1 MFSRLFAMRRPPLL
15 ALAAVLLAGP
25 FLSPTTFAL
34 DNKHKDDD
42 RYEARG
48 SYSVGFR
55 KGFRTGFRDGRS
67 DARRGLHS
75 KGDRAIRRHY
85 GEVTPYQAGFERG
98 YGRGYHAGFASVRR
112 GHRDHDRDDD
122 EGDRQARDNT
132 ADEDQ

>member
-1 MFSRLFAMRRPPLL
+1 MFSRLCAVTRPRLL
-15 ALAAVLLAGP
+15 ALAALLLAGSSV
-25 FLSPTTFAL
+25 SPTAFAF
-34 DNKHKDDD
+34 DKKHTDDD

-48 SYSVGFR
+48 SYSLGFG

-67 DARRGLHS
+67 DARRGLRS
-75 KGDRAIRRHY
+75 QRNRATRRQYGD
-85 GEVTPYQAGFERG
+85 VTPYGAGFERG